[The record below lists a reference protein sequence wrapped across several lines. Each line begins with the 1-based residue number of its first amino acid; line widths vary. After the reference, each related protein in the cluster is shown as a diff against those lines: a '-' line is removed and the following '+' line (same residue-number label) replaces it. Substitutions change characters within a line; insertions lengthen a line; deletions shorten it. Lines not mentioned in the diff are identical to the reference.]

1 MANVSLIK
9 GHIDRKQRQIDR
21 IRNMSVE
28 ELAEFMYSAPDKICF
43 ENCTK
48 ETGNKY
54 SCKFGENVD
63 LSNCIKCMKQY
74 LESEVT
80 K

>member
-1 MANVSLIK
+1 MGK
-9 GHIDRKQRQIDR
+9 KERQIDK
-21 IRNMSVE
+21 IRNMSID

-48 ETGNKY
+48 ETRNKY

-63 LSNCIKCMKQY
+63 SSNCIKCMKQY

-80 K
+80 E